1 MAVIY
6 FDLKRPD
13 LLKRCQSNHE
23 VLLNSKRKIPGCQTL
38 INTMP
43 ITFEGRESGTWF
55 FVWVVDIP
63 PMNTWGSFQS

>member
-13 LLKRCQSNHE
+13 LLEKCQSNHE

-43 ITFEGRESGTWF
+43 ITFEGRESGT
-55 FVWVVDIP
+55 
-63 PMNTWGSFQS
+63 